1 MKEKKENHE
10 QIGFVDGANDEKTEY
25 LVTNFSADGFCETKE
40 RRWLERHFAG
50 LLEVTDKFNRQ
61 SVSYQLS
68 KKDILHSWLKYKE
81 GFSADLV
88 NTLLDEMNVP
98 KNGTILDPFW
108 GSGTTGLVCQM
119 RGLNS
124 IGFDIMPISSV
135 SIKAKA
141 AVMEYNVVELVKL
154 LGEVRNLTVPNDYR
168 KKADYIKIT
177 EDAYP
182 SENEVFI
189 KYISEWSDESKY
201 SEQAKNLLSLCVLN
215 SLERCSYT
223 IKSGQY
229 LGWDYRSPKVK
240 KANKDRVSKGKKP
253 LPKKVVRAVISDAH
267 ELIVEELERVIEE
280 IKEIQKTNTED
291 SSSHIKFVQ
300 NTVLEELPLLDDNS
314 INGVITSP
322 PYCNRYDYTRTYA
335 LELVYL
341 GLGEQDIKNMRQALL
356 SCTVESRSKVE
367 QLEAYY
373 KSIKKEERFKYIK
386 SIIEDNAVLNE
397 VTNALKQREEHGDL
411 NNDGIIRMVQGYFTE
426 LAFVYAEIYRV
437 CAPGATIAF
446 VNDNVRYGGEV
457 IPVDFLSSLLAEQFG
472 FIVEKIYCL
481 RQRKG
486 NSSQQMAKFG
496 KVSLRKSITIWK
508 KECPPNKC

>member
-1 MKEKKENHE
+1 MTFNKF
-10 QIGFVDGANDEKTEY
+10 ITSASD
-25 LVTNFSADGFCETKE
+25 LVTTHEATRAGFLSIALEKNRVSDPYVKIALCFKTRVTGVKSPDDLLKMPAVRPFLISASGLSDKSLNYLNEDDRTEAIKE
-40 RRWLERHFAG
+40 LI
-50 LLEVTDKFNRQ
+50 DKFLKPAGSHFIDEVIFRYLLIKGDSVGGTMRNRIGAIGEEKLIRCILSNL
-61 SVSYQLS
+61 SVQ
-68 KKDILHSWLKYKE
+68 
-81 GFSADLV
+81 
-88 NTLLDEMNVP
+88 
-98 KNGTILDPFW
+98 
-108 GSGTTGLVCQM
+108 
-119 RGLNS
+119 
-124 IGFDIMPISSV
+124 
-135 SIKAKA
+135 
-141 AVMEYNVVELVKL
+141 
-154 LGEVRNLTVPNDYR
+154 
-168 KKADYIKIT
+168 
-177 EDAYP
+177 
-182 SENEVFI
+182 
-189 KYISEWSDESKY
+189 
-201 SEQAKNLLSLCVLN
+201 
-215 SLERCSYT
+215 
-223 IKSGQY
+223 
-229 LGWDYRSPKVK
+229 
-240 KANKDRVSKGKKP
+240 P

-280 IKEIQKTNTED
+280 IKEIQKANSED

-508 KECPPNKC
+508 KECPHNKC

>member
-141 AVMEYNVVELVKL
+141 AVMEYNVVELEKL

-229 LGWDYRSPKVK
+229 FGWDYRSAKVK
-240 KANKDRVSKGKKP
+240 KANKDRISLWRICGKP
-253 LPKKVVRAVISDAH
+253 CGR
-267 ELIVEELERVIEE
+267 R
-280 IKEIQKTNTED
+280 
-291 SSSHIKFVQ
+291 
-300 NTVLEELPLLDDNS
+300 
-314 INGVITSP
+314 
-322 PYCNRYDYTRTYA
+322 
-335 LELVYL
+335 
-341 GLGEQDIKNMRQALL
+341 
-356 SCTVESRSKVE
+356 
-367 QLEAYY
+367 
-373 KSIKKEERFKYIK
+373 
-386 SIIEDNAVLNE
+386 
-397 VTNALKQREEHGDL
+397 
-411 NNDGIIRMVQGYFTE
+411 
-426 LAFVYAEIYRV
+426 
-437 CAPGATIAF
+437 
-446 VNDNVRYGGEV
+446 
-457 IPVDFLSSLLAEQFG
+457 
-472 FIVEKIYCL
+472 
-481 RQRKG
+481 
-486 NSSQQMAKFG
+486 
-496 KVSLRKSITIWK
+496 
-508 KECPPNKC
+508 

>member
-1 MKEKKENHE
+1 MKK
-10 QIGFVDGANDEKTEY
+10 V
-25 LVTNFSADGFCETKE
+25 
-40 RRWLERHFAG
+40 WLA
-50 LLEVTDKFNRQ
+50 
-61 SVSYQLS
+61 
-68 KKDILHSWLKYKE
+68 
-81 GFSADLV
+81 
-88 NTLLDEMNVP
+88 
-98 KNGTILDPFW
+98 
-108 GSGTTGLVCQM
+108 
-119 RGLNS
+119 
-124 IGFDIMPISSV
+124 
-135 SIKAKA
+135 
-141 AVMEYNVVELVKL
+141 
-154 LGEVRNLTVPNDYR
+154 
-168 KKADYIKIT
+168 
-177 EDAYP
+177 
-182 SENEVFI
+182 
-189 KYISEWSDESKY
+189 
-201 SEQAKNLLSLCVLN
+201 
-215 SLERCSYT
+215 
-223 IKSGQY
+223 
-229 LGWDYRSPKVK
+229 
-240 KANKDRVSKGKKP
+240 KP

-280 IKEIQKTNTED
+280 IKEIQKANSED

-508 KECPPNKC
+508 KEYPPNKC

>member
-1 MKEKKENHE
+1 MTFNKF
-10 QIGFVDGANDEKTEY
+10 ITSASD
-25 LVTNFSADGFCETKE
+25 LVTTHEATRAGFLSIALEKNRVSDPYVKIALCFKTRVTGVKSPDDLLKMPAVRPFLISASGLSDKSLNYLNEDDRTEAIKE
-40 RRWLERHFAG
+40 LI
-50 LLEVTDKFNRQ
+50 DKF
-61 SVSYQLS
+61 
-68 KKDILHSWLKYKE
+68 LKPA
-81 GFSADLV
+81 GSHFI
-88 NTLLDEMNVP
+88 DE
-98 KNGTILDPFW
+98 
-108 GSGTTGLVCQM
+108 
-119 RGLNS
+119 
-124 IGFDIMPISSV
+124 
-135 SIKAKA
+135 
-141 AVMEYNVVELVKL
+141 
-154 LGEVRNLTVPNDYR
+154 
-168 KKADYIKIT
+168 
-177 EDAYP
+177 
-182 SENEVFI
+182 
-189 KYISEWSDESKY
+189 
-201 SEQAKNLLSLCVLN
+201 
-215 SLERCSYT
+215 
-223 IKSGQY
+223 
-229 LGWDYRSPKVK
+229 
-240 KANKDRVSKGKKP
+240 
-253 LPKKVVRAVISDAH
+253 VI
-267 ELIVEELERVIEE
+267 
-280 IKEIQKTNTED
+280 
-291 SSSHIKFVQ
+291 F
-300 NTVLEELPLLDDNS
+300 
-314 INGVITSP
+314 
-322 PYCNRYDYTRTYA
+322 RYDYTRTYA

>member
-1 MKEKKENHE
+1 MIERVGKMTFNKF
-10 QIGFVDGANDEKTEY
+10 ITSASD
-25 LVTNFSADGFCETKE
+25 LVTTHEATRAGFLSIALEKNRVSDPYVKIALCFKTRGTGVKSPDDLLKMPAVRPFLISASGLSDKSLNYLNEDDRTEAIKE
-40 RRWLERHFAG
+40 LI
-50 LLEVTDKFNRQ
+50 DKF
-61 SVSYQLS
+61 
-68 KKDILHSWLKYKE
+68 LKPA
-81 GFSADLV
+81 GSHFI
-88 NTLLDEMNVP
+88 DE
-98 KNGTILDPFW
+98 
-108 GSGTTGLVCQM
+108 
-119 RGLNS
+119 
-124 IGFDIMPISSV
+124 
-135 SIKAKA
+135 
-141 AVMEYNVVELVKL
+141 
-154 LGEVRNLTVPNDYR
+154 
-168 KKADYIKIT
+168 
-177 EDAYP
+177 
-182 SENEVFI
+182 
-189 KYISEWSDESKY
+189 
-201 SEQAKNLLSLCVLN
+201 
-215 SLERCSYT
+215 
-223 IKSGQY
+223 
-229 LGWDYRSPKVK
+229 
-240 KANKDRVSKGKKP
+240 
-253 LPKKVVRAVISDAH
+253 VI
-267 ELIVEELERVIEE
+267 
-280 IKEIQKTNTED
+280 
-291 SSSHIKFVQ
+291 F
-300 NTVLEELPLLDDNS
+300 
-314 INGVITSP
+314 
-322 PYCNRYDYTRTYA
+322 RYDYTRTYA

-386 SIIEDNAVLNE
+386 SIIENNAVLNE

>member
-1 MKEKKENHE
+1 MT
-10 QIGFVDGANDEKTEY
+10 ND
-25 LVTNFSADGFCETKE
+25 
-40 RRWLERHFAG
+40 R
-50 LLEVTDKFNRQ
+50 
-61 SVSYQLS
+61 
-68 KKDILHSWLKYKE
+68 
-81 GFSADLV
+81 
-88 NTLLDEMNVP
+88 
-98 KNGTILDPFW
+98 
-108 GSGTTGLVCQM
+108 
-119 RGLNS
+119 
-124 IGFDIMPISSV
+124 
-135 SIKAKA
+135 
-141 AVMEYNVVELVKL
+141 
-154 LGEVRNLTVPNDYR
+154 
-168 KKADYIKIT
+168 
-177 EDAYP
+177 
-182 SENEVFI
+182 
-189 KYISEWSDESKY
+189 
-201 SEQAKNLLSLCVLN
+201 
-215 SLERCSYT
+215 
-223 IKSGQY
+223 KSGKN
-229 LGWDYRSPKVK
+229 D
-240 KANKDRVSKGKKP
+240 
-253 LPKKVVRAVISDAH
+253 
-267 ELIVEELERVIEE
+267 
-280 IKEIQKTNTED
+280 
-291 SSSHIKFVQ
+291 
-300 NTVLEELPLLDDNS
+300 